1 MNRDL
6 NSDDRTPAEYATF
19 ALAFIGFM
27 LAVAGIIV
35 SSRALAVF
43 GTIVLVLAVYS
54 FRSRSLGER

>member
-1 MNRDL
+1 MNRDF
-6 NSDDRTPAEYATF
+6 NSDDRTPVEYATF